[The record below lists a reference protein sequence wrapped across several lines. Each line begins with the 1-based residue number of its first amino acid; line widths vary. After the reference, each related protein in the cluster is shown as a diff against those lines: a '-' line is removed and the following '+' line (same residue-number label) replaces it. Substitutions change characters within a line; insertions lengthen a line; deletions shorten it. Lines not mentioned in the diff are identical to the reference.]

1 MLGDAGSIASLVG
14 LIGVP
19 ISLIGLI
26 IAILQIRKLRGE
38 TRAARQASEETRR
51 AVSRDLVL
59 GDLIRIS
66 ERIQALKELHRR
78 DEWAQ
83 ALHLYPELQRGLIT
97 IRSRYSGL
105 SQVDSVKV
113 WQGITRLQHIERIVE
128 AVELARAEIPP
139 QLVSEFNGQL
149 TDIQSTLA
157 ELAIQLEQSP

>member
-38 TRAARQASEETRR
+38 TRAARQASEATRR

-105 SQVDSVKV
+105 S
-113 WQGITRLQHIERIVE
+113 R
-128 AVELARAEIPP
+128 
-139 QLVSEFNGQL
+139 
-149 TDIQSTLA
+149 
-157 ELAIQLEQSP
+157 